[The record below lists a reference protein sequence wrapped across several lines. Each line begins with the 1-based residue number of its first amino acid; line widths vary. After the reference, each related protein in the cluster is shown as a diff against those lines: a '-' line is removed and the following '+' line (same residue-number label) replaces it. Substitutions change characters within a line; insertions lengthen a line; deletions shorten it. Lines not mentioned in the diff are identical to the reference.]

1 MGHKIKHKAKKQ
13 KEEIQQ
19 IEQQQQQQEPIAE
32 EVVYNDQFVE
42 AANKALNETVKYR
55 NLVFGT
61 VIGIFVI
68 VLIYSF
74 YSNHKESKIAELS
87 SQFTTAQSLF
97 DRPVAA
103 VETDDVINTAFK
115 NSEEKYKAALSSFQD
130 YASKNPD
137 KPLGVVSHLYIGN
150 AYFELGKYDDALKSY
165 QTFIEKTSD
174 VSLREL
180 TTLRIGLIYKMKK
193 ELDKAID
200 FFDKVLTSTNEYVC
214 SAALFN
220 KGEVY
225 DLQNQK
231 DKAKEAYEKITKT
244 YKNSYFDFKA
254 QQKLNN

>member
-19 IEQQQQQQEPIAE
+19 VEQQAPVVEEP
-32 EVVYNDQFVE
+32 VVYNDQFVE

-61 VIGIFVI
+61 VIGIFVV

-74 YSNHKESKIAELS
+74 YSNHKQSKIAELS
-87 SQFTTAQSLF
+87 MTFSTAQSLF

-115 NSEEKYKAALSSFQD
+115 NSEEKYKTALSSFQD
-130 YASKNPD
+130 YASKNSD

-165 QTFIEKTSD
+165 QTFIEKTND
-174 VSLREL
+174 VALREL

-193 ELDKAID
+193 EFDKSID

-214 SAALFN
+214 SAALYN